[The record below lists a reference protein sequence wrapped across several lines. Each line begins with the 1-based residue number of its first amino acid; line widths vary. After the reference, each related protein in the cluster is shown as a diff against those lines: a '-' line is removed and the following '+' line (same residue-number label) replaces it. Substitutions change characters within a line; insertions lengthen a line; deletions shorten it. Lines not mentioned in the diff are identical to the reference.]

1 LDSQKLAAKVGK
13 AKGAILHRFQVLSF
27 RANHHEERQ
36 ALTDAVATLR
46 ILKRTSRRSP
56 TGRHR
61 HQRCIA
67 IREWLL
73 DRRRQENPAMA
84 EDRNSDSRPSVLI
97 VDDNPEMRHA
107 VAQTFSSDGFRVC
120 GEAKDGKEG
129 VDLVK
134 QLAPD
139 LIILD
144 LAMPVMNGLNAAIEI
159 RKIAPSTPII
169 LFTMF
174 HDKDIAEYA
183 LKVGVN
189 LVLSKTEELSSLVR
203 VAHSL
208 RTDKFA
214 DSY

>member
-1 LDSQKLAAKVGK
+1 
-13 AKGAILHRFQVLSF
+13 
-27 RANHHEERQ
+27 
-36 ALTDAVATLR
+36 
-46 ILKRTSRRSP
+46 
-56 TGRHR
+56 
-61 HQRCIA
+61 
-67 IREWLL
+67 
-73 DRRRQENPAMA
+73 MA
-84 EDRNSDSRPSVLI
+84 EDRNSDRRPSVLI
-97 VDDNPEMRHA
+97 VDDNPEMRQA
-107 VAQTFSSDGFRVC
+107 IAQAFSSDGFRVC

-174 HDKDIAEYA
+174 RDNDIAEYA

-203 VAHSL
+203 DAHSL
-208 RTDKFA
+208 RTDEFA
-214 DSY
+214 DSH